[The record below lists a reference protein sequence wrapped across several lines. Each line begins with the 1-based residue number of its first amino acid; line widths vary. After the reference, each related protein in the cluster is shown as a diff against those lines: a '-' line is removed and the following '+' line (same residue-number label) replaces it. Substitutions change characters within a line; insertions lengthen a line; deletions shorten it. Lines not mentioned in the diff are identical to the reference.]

1 MIDIQKILSFSGF
14 KKWGIKNLN
23 EQYYLLI
30 ISFLVGG
37 LAGLASYFMKAS
49 ANLVKSNVLKIVGFE
64 YFNLLFF
71 IFPLIGIFIVILI
84 MRFGMKQ
91 VFRHGIVTTLYAIA
105 KEKSIM
111 GIKTVFGPLI
121 TAAITVAFGGSA
133 GVEGPAVASGS
144 AVGSQI
150 AQKFRLNQKHTS
162 LMLACGATGSMAGS
176 LNAPITGLIFTLE
189 VLMLDLTAYS
199 VLPLLG
205 ASISGVLVAKIMFGG
220 DYLISV
226 RLIDGFEVAD
236 IPFFILLGIITGLV
250 SVYFNRSFWY
260 IEKLFKKVRNY
271 WYRFIIAGAV
281 LGLMIFCIPA
291 LYGEGYNTINLILQ
305 GNYEQIFS
313 HNPFF
318 DSTDK
323 HWIFFLL
330 LTGLVFFKVIAT
342 SLTLVAGGVG
352 GVVAPSL
359 FTGATLGF
367 TGAMALNTFTG
378 VEVNPVQF
386 TLLGMSGVFAGILFA
401 PLTAIF
407 LIAELTGGY
416 TLMVPLMI
424 VVIISYLMVRI
435 YVKHSIYTRQ
445 LAERKQL
452 LTHNKDQVILHYM
465 NIQEILEN
473 DFIQIPPQSTLG
485 EVVKAIQRSRR
496 NIFPVVDSNQ
506 HLKGVVYMDHIR
518 HIIFNEKL
526 YEKVRVEQLMNNVMT
541 YIDIKDYMET
551 VMEKFS
557 SSQAWNLPVLDEGKY
572 VGFLSRSA
580 VYSKYRDIMVSFS
593 DE

>member
-1 MIDIQKILSFSGF
+1 MVSNKIIHLLSRFRS
-14 KKWGIKNLN
+14 WRLSNLN

-30 ISFLVGG
+30 ISLLVG
-37 LAGLASYFMKAS
+37 LFAGLASYFMKAS
-49 ANLVKSNVLKIVGFE
+49 ANLVRTNLLKIVGFE

-71 IFPLIGIFIVILI
+71 IFPLIGIFIVIII
-84 MRFGMKQ
+84 MRFGIRQ

-105 KEKSIM
+105 KQKSIL

-144 AVGSQI
+144 AVGSQF
-150 AQKFRLNQKHTS
+150 AQKFRLNHKHTG
-162 LMLACGATGSMAGS
+162 LMLACGATGAMAGS
-176 LNAPITGLIFTLE
+176 LNAPVTGLLFTLE

-199 VLPLLG
+199 VLPLLA
-205 ASISGVLVAKIMFGG
+205 ASISGVLVAKILFGG
-220 DYLISV
+220 DYLINV
-226 RLIDGFEVAD
+226 RLIEGFEVND
-236 IPFFILLGIITGLV
+236 VPYFILLGLFTGLV
-250 SVYFNRSFWY
+250 SVYFNRTFWL
-260 IEKLFKKVRNY
+260 IEKLFKRFGNY
-271 WYRFIIAGAV
+271 WKRFVIAGGL
-281 LGLMIFCIPA
+281 LGIFIFCIPA

-305 GNYEQIFS
+305 GNYAQIFV

-318 DSTDK
+318 KSSDNV
-323 HWIFFLL
+323 WIFFFL
-330 LTGLVFFKVIAT
+330 LTGLIFFKVIAT
-342 SLTLVAGGVG
+342 SLTIVAGGVG

-367 TGAMALNTFTG
+367 ALAMGINTFT
-378 VEVNPVQF
+378 VFEVNAVQF
-386 TLLGMSGVFAGILFA
+386 TLLGMAGVFAGILFA

-416 TLMVPLMI
+416 TLIVPLMV
-424 VVIISYLMVRI
+424 VVIISYLMVKI
-435 YVKHSIYTRQ
+435 NVKHSIYTRQ

-465 NIQEILEN
+465 NMQEIIET
-473 DFIQIPPQSTLG
+473 DFILLRPKSILR
-485 EVVKAIQRSRR
+485 EVVNAIQKSRR
-496 NIFPVVDSNQ
+496 NIFPVVDDQ
-506 HLKGVVYMDHIR
+506 ERLLGVIYMDNIR
-518 HIIFNEKL
+518 HIIFNESL
-526 YEKVRVEQLMNNVMT
+526 YEKIRVEQLMNDVT
-541 YIDIKDYMET
+541 TFIDLGDYMET

-557 SSQAWNLPVLDEGKY
+557 SSQAWNLPVLENGKY

-580 VYSKYRDIMVSFS
+580 VYSKYREVMVNFS